1 MAGVTVPRDAT
12 SEKITWAMAKILRWL
27 GRHWLLL
34 SNAMLA
40 LYVAFPLL
48 APILAHAGY
57 MRGAN
62 LIYLVYRPLCHQ
74 LPERSFFLFGP
85 QAAYTLG
92 ELEALTAGAV
102 PQRWI
107 GNAEVGFKV
116 AVCQRCVAIY
126 GGMFALGVL
135 FAAVRR
141 QLRPISIVTFG
152 ALIVPMVI
160 DGFGQLFGLWASS
173 VVSRLIT
180 GGLFALAC
188 ILLVYPYLQ
197 EGMAEVRAEAE
208 ATIAAHRASSHGS

>member
-1 MAGVTVPRDAT
+1 MAGVTVPRDVT
-12 SEKITWAMAKILRWL
+12 SERITWTMARILRWL
-27 GRHWLLL
+27 GQHWLLL

-40 LYVAFPLL
+40 LYIGLPLL

-85 QAAYTLG
+85 QWAYTLE
-92 ELEALTAGAV
+92 ELEALTGGAV

-126 GGMFALGVL
+126 GGMFALGIL
-135 FAAVRR
+135 FAAVRQR
-141 QLRPISIVTFG
+141 LRPISIVTFG
-152 ALIVPMVI
+152 ALCLPMFI
-160 DGFGQLFGLWASS
+160 DGLGQLFGLWASS

-197 EGMAEVRAEAE
+197 EGMTEVRAEAE
-208 ATIAAHRASSHGS
+208 ATIAQQSAIHGG